1 MFEYGVPDQKGMRSL
16 LWKLL
21 LNYMPWTHSEW
32 EDSLKKSRA
41 DYARLVEELSTNP
54 YKKMAQSGGGKV
66 VDDPLAPQSAEWSEY
81 YKDEAIRHE
90 IDKDVKRTYSSFH
103 FFQERVKPIITTLEE
118 ARTRAKAEQAHV
130 PSLFDNV
137 PSTSSSVSI
146 PPSAADVTRAPPA
159 KEDETH
165 QDVIRRILFVYAKLN
180 PGVRYVQ
187 GMNEILAPMYY
198 VFAHD
203 TNPLFQHHAEPDAFF
218 CFTAVMSDIRDRFI
232 KSLDSSP
239 SGVLAVVKLINSY
252 LQQLDPVLW
261 AHLEAEKVN
270 PQFYSFRWI
279 TLLLSQEFEL
289 PEVLRLWDS
298 LFADPN
304 RFEFLL
310 YCCCSMLVC
319 VRERLLDGDFADA
332 MRMLQRYQENNIPF
346 LTILSTA
353 VRLRRDME
361 SKKRGEQPT
370 NPVVPQPLQPG
381 GSRPTSPVGSGG
393 AGAGAQT
400 QFNAMADAASTTA
413 GQLFKSVSSF
423 FSKK

>member
-1 MFEYGVPDQKGMRSL
+1 
-16 LWKLL
+16 
-21 LNYMPWTHSEW
+21 
-32 EDSLKKSRA
+32 
-41 DYARLVEELSTNP
+41 
-54 YKKMAQSGGGKV
+54 
-66 VDDPLAPQSAEWSEY
+66 
-81 YKDEAIRHE
+81 
-90 IDKDVKRTYSSFH
+90 
-103 FFQERVKPIITTLEE
+103 
-118 ARTRAKAEQAHV
+118 V

-137 PSTSSSVSI
+137 PSTSSSMSI
-146 PPSAADVTRAPPA
+146 PPSASDVTRAPPA

-203 TNPLFQHHAEPDAFF
+203 TNPLFQNNAESDAFF

-252 LQQLDPVLW
+252 LQQLDPQLW
-261 AHLEAEKVN
+261 AHLETEKVN

-319 VRERLLDGDFADA
+319 VRERLLEGDFADA
-332 MRMLQRYQENNIPF
+332 MRMLQRYQENNVPF

-353 VRLRRDME
+353 VRLKRDLE
-361 SKKRGEQPT
+361 SKKRGEQPI
-370 NPVVPQPLQPG
+370 NPVVPQSMQQGG
-381 GSRPTSPVGSGG
+381 GSRPLSPGG
-393 AGAGAQT
+393 GGGAGAQT

-413 GQLFKSVSSF
+413 GQLFKSVSNF